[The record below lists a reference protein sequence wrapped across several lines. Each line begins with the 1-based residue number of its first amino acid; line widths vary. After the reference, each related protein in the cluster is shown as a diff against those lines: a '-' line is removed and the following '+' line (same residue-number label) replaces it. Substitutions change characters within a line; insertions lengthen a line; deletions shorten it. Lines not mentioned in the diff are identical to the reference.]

1 MAQRIITLILL
12 LCSTSAI
19 AGLFDTP
26 GRSNFVSADQAFA
39 FDFQQNQRDLNLTWQ
54 IKDGYYLYRK
64 QIKLTSAD
72 ATFTEPSLPSGEW
85 HEDEFYGKSEIY
97 RQRLSVPVT
106 LTHAAAGATL
116 TVTYQGCADAGFCY
130 PPETKIVPL
139 GKALALSSSDAVAPK
154 LNPPLPLET
163 RPALPV
169 ESPSDLSSPAPDN
182 KDSDL
187 PFTALWA
194 LLIGIG
200 IAFTPC
206 VLPMY
211 PLISGIVLGGKQR
224 LSTARA
230 LLLAFIYVQGMALTY
245 TALGLVVAAAGLQFQ
260 AALQHP
266 YVLIGLSVVFILLAL
281 SMFGLF
287 TLQLPSSLQT
297 RLTLMS
303 NKRQG
308 GSPGGVFAMGAIAG
322 LICSPCTTA
331 PLSAILLYIAQSGN
345 LWLGGGTLY
354 LYALGMGLP
363 LILVTVFGNRLLPK
377 SGPWMAHVKTAFG
390 FVILALPVFLLERI
404 IGDLWGLRLW
414 SLLGVAFFSWAF
426 ITSLGATRPWLR
438 IVQIVM
444 LGAALVSARP
454 LQDWAFGTAVAQQQ
468 AHLEFT
474 RISSVDELN
483 QALTQAKGK
492 PVMLDLYADWCV
504 ACKEFEKYTFSSP
517 DVQQALKD
525 TVLLQVDVTK
535 NSAEDAALLKHLQV
549 LGLPTILFFNEQGE
563 EQPAQRVTGFMDAAA
578 FSAHLRDRQP

>member
-12 LCSTSAI
+12 LCSASAS
-19 AGLFDTP
+19 AGLFDAP
-26 GRSNFVSADQAFA
+26 GRSNFVPADRAFA
-39 FDFQQNQRDLNLTWQ
+39 FDFQQNQHDLNLSWH

-64 QIKLTSAD
+64 QITLTTKD
-72 ATFTEPSLPSGEW
+72 AAIVEPSLPPGEW

-97 RQRLSVPVT
+97 RQRLTLPIT
-106 LTHAAAGATL
+106 LTQAGKAATL

-130 PPETKIVPL
+130 PPETKVVPL
-139 GKALALSSSDAVAPK
+139 SAVLA
-154 LNPPLPLET
+154 
-163 RPALPV
+163 
-169 ESPSDLSSPAPDN
+169 
-182 KDSDL
+182 DSDKAQAAKPSAPATLPASGSQTGAEPASL
-187 PFTALWA
+187 PFSALWA

-230 LLLAFIYVQGMALTY
+230 LLLAFIYVQGMAVTY

-266 YVLIGLSVVFILLAL
+266 YVLIGLSVVFIALAL

-390 FVILALPVFLLERI
+390 FVILALPVFLLERV
-404 IGDLWGLRLW
+404 IGEAWGLRLW

-426 ITSLGATRPWLR
+426 ITSLGASKPWLR
-438 IVQIVM
+438 LVQIVM

-454 LQDWAFGTAVAQQQ
+454 LQDWAFGAPAVQQQ

-474 RISSVDELN
+474 RVSTVDELN
-483 QALTQAKGK
+483 QALAQAKGK

-504 ACKEFEKYTFSSP
+504 ACKEFEKYTFSAP
-517 DVQQALKD
+517 EVRQALKE

-535 NSAEDAALLKHLQV
+535 NSAQDAALLKHLQV
-549 LGLPTILFFNEQGE
+549 LGLPTILFFNAQGE

-578 FSAHLRDRQP
+578 FSAHLRDWQP

>member
-1 MAQRIITLILL
+1 APA
-12 LCSTSAI
+12 SA
-19 AGLFDTP
+19 P
-26 GRSNFVSADQAFA
+26 P
-39 FDFQQNQRDLNLTWQ
+39 
-54 IKDGYYLYRK
+54 
-64 QIKLTSAD
+64 AD
-72 ATFTEPSLPSGEW
+72 A
-85 HEDEFYGKSEIY
+85 
-97 RQRLSVPVT
+97 
-106 LTHAAAGATL
+106 
-116 TVTYQGCADAGFCY
+116 
-130 PPETKIVPL
+130 
-139 GKALALSSSDAVAPK
+139 
-154 LNPPLPLET
+154 
-163 RPALPV
+163 PAR
-169 ESPSDLSSPAPDN
+169 
-182 KDSDL
+182 L

-266 YVLIGLSVVFILLAL
+266 YVLVGLSAVFILLAL

-297 RLTLMS
+297 RLALLS

-377 SGPWMAHVKTAFG
+377 SGPWMSHVKTAFG

-404 IGDLWGLRLW
+404 LGDQWGLRLW
-414 SLLGVAFFSWAF
+414 SMLGVAFFSWAF
-426 ITSLGATRPWLR
+426 ITSLGATRSWMRLA
-438 IVQIVM
+438 QII
-444 LGAALVSARP
+444 LLAAALVSARP
-454 LQDWAFGTAVAQQQ
+454 LQDWAFGAPALEQQ
-468 AHLEFT
+468 AHLAFT
-474 RISSVDELN
+474 RVSSVTELDR
-483 QALTQAKGK
+483 ALAQAKGQ

-504 ACKEFEKYTFSSP
+504 ACKEFEKYTFRSP
-517 DVQQALKD
+517 DVQQALKGV
-525 TVLLQVDVTK
+525 VLLQVDVTK
-535 NSAEDAALLKHLQV
+535 NSPQDAALLKRLQV
-549 LGLPTILFFNEQGE
+549 LGLPTILFFNAQGQ
-563 EQPAQRVTGFMDAAA
+563 EQPDRRVTGFMDAAA
-578 FSAHLRDRQP
+578 FSAHLRDWQA

>member
-12 LCSTSAI
+12 LCSASAS
-19 AGLFDTP
+19 AGLFDAP
-26 GRSNFVSADQAFA
+26 GRSSFVPADRAFA
-39 FDFQQNQRDLNLTWQ
+39 FDFQQNQHDLNLSWH

-64 QIKLTSAD
+64 QITLTTKD
-72 ATFTEPSLPSGEW
+72 AAIVDPSLPPGEW

-97 RQRLSVPVT
+97 RQRLTLPIT
-106 LTHAAAGATL
+106 LTQASKAATL

-130 PPETKIVPL
+130 PPETKVVPL
-139 GKALALSSSDAVAPK
+139 SAVLA
-154 LNPPLPLET
+154 
-163 RPALPV
+163 
-169 ESPSDLSSPAPDN
+169 
-182 KDSDL
+182 DSDKAQADQPSSATLPASGSQTGAEPASL
-187 PFTALWA
+187 PFSALWA

-230 LLLAFIYVQGMALTY
+230 LLLAFIYVQGMAVTY

-266 YVLIGLSVVFILLAL
+266 YVLIGLSVVFIALAL

-390 FVILALPVFLLERI
+390 FVILALPVFLLERV
-404 IGDLWGLRLW
+404 IGETWGLRLW

-426 ITSLGATRPWLR
+426 ITSLGASKPWLR
-438 IVQIVM
+438 LVQIVM

-454 LQDWAFGTAVAQQQ
+454 LQDWAFGAPAVQQQ

-474 RISSVDELN
+474 RVSTVDELN
-483 QALTQAKGK
+483 QALAQAKGK

-504 ACKEFEKYTFSSP
+504 ACKEFEKYTFSAP
-517 DVQQALKD
+517 EVRQALKE

-535 NSAEDAALLKHLQV
+535 NSAQDAALLKHLQV
-549 LGLPTILFFNEQGE
+549 LGLPTILFFNAQGE

-578 FSAHLRDRQP
+578 FSAHLRDWQP